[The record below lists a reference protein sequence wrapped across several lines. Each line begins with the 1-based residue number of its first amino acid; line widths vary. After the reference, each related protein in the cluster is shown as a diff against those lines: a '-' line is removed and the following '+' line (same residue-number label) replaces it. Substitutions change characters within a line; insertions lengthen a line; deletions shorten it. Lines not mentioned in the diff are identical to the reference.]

1 MSACTDTRHLGSRH
15 AKQKVGFLNLF
26 LISQDFI
33 RQDKARQDKAKL
45 DAGSRSQLS
54 TVIFCVKVQTANLL
68 CSVCLT
74 RFVFWFWEYLV
85 KRKTKV
91 VPALH
96 NRNNYM

>member
-1 MSACTDTRHLGSRH
+1 MSACTDTRNLEGRH

-26 LISQDFI
+26 LISQDYI
-33 RQDKARQDKAKL
+33 RQNKTRQDKAKL

-74 RFVFWFWEYLV
+74 RFVFWFWEY
-85 KRKTKV
+85 
-91 VPALH
+91 VPGKKKNQSCTCLTLPQ
-96 NRNNYM
+96 